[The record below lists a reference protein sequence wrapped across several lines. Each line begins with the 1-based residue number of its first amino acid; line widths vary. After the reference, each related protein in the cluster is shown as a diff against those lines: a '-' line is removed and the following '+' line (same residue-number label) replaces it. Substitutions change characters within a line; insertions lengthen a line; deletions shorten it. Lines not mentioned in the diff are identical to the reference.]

1 MVSPNA
7 IHEKSRH
14 PIWHNRRHAGQALA
28 QQLRSWRGRPQAL
41 VVGLPRGG
49 IVVAAEV
56 ASQLQ
61 LPLASW
67 TVRKLADPRAPELAL
82 GAMAPGGVLIWDEA
96 NATAFGLDALQRQR
110 IEAEQRR
117 ELERRQQ
124 LYGDPPLAALR
135 HRPLLVV
142 DDGVATGLTVRAA
155 LESLRQAEP
164 NPLVLAVPVIDQR
177 VAAALRL
184 QLDGLVALAEV
195 DDLWTVGAWY
205 QRFEPVSDRDV
216 LRLMAAGSGDQA
228 SNEAT
233 ALQREKSDPF

>member
-1 MVSPNA
+1 MVQTA
-7 IHEKSRH
+7 L
-14 PIWHNRRHAGQALA
+14 WHDRRHAGQALA
-28 QQLRSWRGRPQAL
+28 QQLSDWSGNPNAL

-56 ASQLQ
+56 ARQLR
-61 LPLASW
+61 LPVASW
-67 TVRKLADPRAPELAL
+67 AVRKLAHPRAPELAL
-82 GAMAPGGVLIWDEA
+82 GAIAPGGVLIWDEA
-96 NATAFGLDALQRQR
+96 NARAYGLDALQRQG

-177 VAAALRL
+177 VADALRP

-195 DDLWTVGAWY
+195 DDLWAVGAWY
-205 QRFEPVSDRDV
+205 ERFEPVSDHTV
-216 LRLMAAGSGDQA
+216 LQLMAANSGDRA
-228 SNEAT
+228 SRGAT
-233 ALQREKSDPF
+233 APQRERPDPF

>member
-1 MVSPNA
+1 M
-7 IHEKSRH
+7 R
-14 PIWHNRRHAGQALA
+14 PIWPDRRHAGRALA
-28 QQLRSWRGRPQAL
+28 QQLSNWHGRPHAL

-56 ASQLQ
+56 ARQLR

-67 TVRKLADPRAPELAL
+67 AVRKLAHPL
-82 GAMAPGGVLIWDEA
+82 GAMAPGGVLIWDED
-96 NATAFGLDALQRQR
+96 NARAYGLDSSQRQR
-110 IEAEQRR
+110 LELEQRQ

-155 LESLRQAEP
+155 VQSLRQAEP
-164 NPLVLAVPVIDQR
+164 KALVLAVPVIDRR
-177 VAAALRL
+177 VAAAIRP

-195 DDLWTVGAWY
+195 DDLWAVGAWY
-205 QRFEPVSDRDV
+205 QRFEPVSDREV
-216 LRLMAAGSGDQA
+216 LRLMAAGNGDRA
-228 SNEAT
+228 SSAAT
-233 ALQREKSDPF
+233 APRKERSDPI

>member
-1 MVSPNA
+1 MVQTALWPD
-7 IHEKSRH
+7 
-14 PIWHNRRHAGQALA
+14 RRHAGRALA
-28 QQLRSWRGRPQAL
+28 QQLSTWCGRPQAL

-56 ASQLQ
+56 ARQLR

-67 TVRKLADPRAPELAL
+67 AVRKLAHPHAPELAL
-82 GAMAPGGVLIWDEA
+82 GAMAPGGVLIWDED
-96 NATAFGLDALQRQR
+96 NARSYGLDNPQRQR
-110 IEAEQRR
+110 LELEQRQ

-155 LESLRQAEP
+155 VQSLRQAEP
-164 NPLVLAVPVIDQR
+164 KALVLAVPVIDRR
-177 VAAALRL
+177 VAAAIRP

-195 DDLWTVGAWY
+195 DDLWAVGAWY
-205 QRFEPVSDRDV
+205 QRFEPVSDREV
-216 LRLMAAGSGDQA
+216 LRLMAAGNGDRA
-228 SNEAT
+228 SSAAT
-233 ALQREKSDPF
+233 APRKERSDPI